1 MLPLTKRSYFARALM
16 QDCSQ
21 NHFIAI
27 TKAYET
33 LSDAEKRKKFDLFG
47 DIEEQVQQASICSQL
62 VPLI

>member
-1 MLPLTKRSYFARALM
+1 M

-33 LSDAEKRKKFDLFG
+33 LSDAEKRKKYDLFG
-47 DIEEQVQQASICSQL
+47 DIEEQVQQASIFVVSL
-62 VPLI
+62 YY